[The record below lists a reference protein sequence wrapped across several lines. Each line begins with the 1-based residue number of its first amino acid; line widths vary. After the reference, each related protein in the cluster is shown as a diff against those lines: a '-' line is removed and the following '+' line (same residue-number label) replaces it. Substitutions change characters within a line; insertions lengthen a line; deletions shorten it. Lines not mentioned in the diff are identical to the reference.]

1 MLTSP
6 IVFGQEDADLESDC
20 DGRFDDQWVIVQHS
34 LCIIVNVRTLD
45 PVAGV
50 VQTGGS
56 DITGG
61 ALERVSLKLDLVPVP
76 DVDLMGQ
83 LLQNANKR
91 GPLGLRQHQLVKL
104 FASQVGYGFLR
115 VNNFINV

>member
-6 IVFGQEDADLESDC
+6 IVFGQEDADLETDC

-34 LCIIVNVRTLD
+34 LGIVINVRTLD

-61 ALERVSLKLDLVPVP
+61 ALEGVSLELDLVPVP
-76 DVDLMGQ
+76 DIDLMSQ
-83 LLQNANKR
+83 LL
-91 GPLGLRQHQLVKL
+91 
-104 FASQVGYGFLR
+104 
-115 VNNFINV
+115 